1 MWFRIDR
8 FVGDVGRPNDLIAD
22 VAIWPANVAHVAR
35 LLIVGADSFKSG
47 RGILSEPLD
56 SLLN

>member
-22 VAIWPANVAHVAR
+22 VAICP
-35 LLIVGADSFKSG
+35 FG
-47 RGILSEPLD
+47 RPMSPTTVD
-56 SLLN
+56 F